1 MLGDVQLSVSLMQEL
16 AVKIYVLSDELK
28 VLDVEE
34 KFKLHESHILA
45 LNLSEK
51 VSSHIIDELITFI

>member
-1 MLGDVQLSVSLMQEL
+1 MLGDVQLSVSLVQEL

-28 VLDVEE
+28 VLDIEE
-34 KFKLHESHILA
+34 KFKLHEGNILA

-51 VSSHIIDELITFI
+51 VSSHIVDELITFI